1 MESLRSIGDSSSTW
15 TFMEAQGLKS
25 PGPPVSIRLR
35 RGGGRVADPGAVR
48 EIYRHPAFR
57 LPFLRRFSAMTLAP
71 FWILYREAPDEVD
84 PRTRRHEAEH
94 LAQARRVGL
103 LTFYGTYLWDW
114 VRGVVRTR
122 SLDAAYRQ
130 IRWEAKAYAAQHD
143 PCWPTECPDLARG
156 DARASIRCGQTESRT
171 RTPFG
176 TGS

>member
-1 MESLRSIGDSSSTW
+1 
-15 TFMEAQGLKS
+15 
-25 PGPPVSIRLR
+25 VSQK
-35 RGGGRVADPGAVR
+35 ASVR
-48 EIYRHPAFR
+48 ELYAHPAFR

-71 FWILYREAPDEVD
+71 FCILYREAAENVD
-84 PRTRRHEAEH
+84 PLTRRHEAEH

-114 VRGVVRTR
+114 ARGLVRTR

-130 IRWEAKAYAAQHD
+130 IRWEVEADAAQHD
-143 PCWPTECPDLARG
+143 PCWPIECPDLA
-156 DARASIRCGQTESRT
+156 SVRCGQTESRT